1 MTTVRRLGFFGGT
14 FNPIHRGHVIAAA
27 QVRKRFSLE
36 RILFVPSFIPPH
48 KTTREI
54 ASAEDRMA
62 MVEIAL
68 RRRTRLVPSAVEIE
82 AGGRSYS
89 IRTLERLRDLYP
101 GTRIFFLLGVDAFL
115 EIETWREWK
124 RVLETCFFIVM
135 NRPGCRLDA
144 AARVLGPEFEDTIKD
159 VGASGRIREAWFSR
173 YRIFLVPIRAADI
186 SSTDIRRRIHEGA
199 SIDGLVPPRVAEYIR
214 ARGLY
219 LKTSTS

>member
-1 MTTVRRLGFFGGT
+1 MTIARRLGFFGGT
-14 FNPIHRGHVIAAA
+14 FNPIHRGHIIAAA
-27 QVRKRFSLE
+27 EVRKRFSLE

-68 RRRTRLVPSAVEIE
+68 RRHTRLVPSAIEIE
-82 AGGRSYS
+82 AGGTSYS

-101 GTRIFFLLGVDAFL
+101 GTRIFFLLGADAFL

-135 NRPGCRLDA
+135 NRPGSRLDA
-144 AARVLGPEFEDTIKD
+144 AARVLGPEFEDKIRD
-159 VGASGRIREAWFSR
+159 VGTSARIAEAWFSR
-173 YRIFLVPIRAADI
+173 YRIFLLAIHAADI
-186 SSTDIRRRIHEGA
+186 SST
-199 SIDGLVPPRVAEYIR
+199 
-214 ARGLY
+214 
-219 LKTSTS
+219 

>member
-1 MTTVRRLGFFGGT
+1 MKIERRLGFFGGT
-14 FNPIHRGHVIAAA
+14 FNPIHRGHIIAAA
-27 QVRKRFSLE
+27 EVRKRFSLE

-54 ASAEDRMA
+54 ASAEERMA

-68 RRRTRLVPSAVEIE
+68 RRHTRLVPSAIEIE
-82 AGGRSYS
+82 AGGTSYS

-144 AARVLGPEFEDTIKD
+144 AARVLGPEFEDKITD
-159 VGASGRIREAWFSR
+159 VRASARIAETWFSR
-173 YRIFLVPIRAADI
+173 YRIFLLPIRAADI
-186 SSTDIRRRIHEGA
+186 SSTDIRNRIREGA
-199 SIDGLVPPRVAEYIR
+199 SIKGLVPPGVAEYIR
-214 ARGLY
+214 AKGLY
-219 LKTSTS
+219 LKTTS